1 MGRRLVPSPT
11 PAHLI
16 IMHWFCLA
24 SSILAKA
31 RFAIAKRWLERQVK
45 GFLGRPCPM
54 PPNLP
59 VGGQGAPLPSRV
71 ASPAPRPLL
80 GECSCKAPCPELSL
94 QFCRTAA
101 CSPERAMARLGERLL
116 GHPPPPAL
124 TPSSDRAPGD
134 PRLSPLPAPETLT
147 GGSRPGPARCTAAPA
162 PARKFQTS
170 GTGSPTPGCCQCTS
184 AGQTVASVPV
194 RIPPSPTSGVGIPVL
209 WGQMPGCLALV
220 PTPWPLTV

>member
-101 CSPERAMARLGERLL
+101 CSPERAMARLGRGCWATHHHLPRPPAQTGPQETPGYPLSQPQRHSRGVLGQGPPAVLLHLLRPVNSKHLVRVHRHQDAADVRLL
-116 GHPPPPAL
+116 GRQWPQCLSASLPPL
-124 TPSSDRAPGD
+124 LLESGSLFCGDR
-134 PRLSPLPAPETLT
+134 
-147 GGSRPGPARCTAAPA
+147 
-162 PARKFQTS
+162 
-170 GTGSPTPGCCQCTS
+170 
-184 AGQTVASVPV
+184 
-194 RIPPSPTSGVGIPVL
+194 
-209 WGQMPGCLALV
+209 CLAAW
-220 PTPWPLTV
+220 PWCLHLGP